1 MGTVSSWWWC
11 MNAEDG
17 IDEIANH
24 ATQVLQQAG
33 VPAAFRLERLTG
45 GGNNRVYRVES
56 AAAAVVLKAYFRAAA
71 DPRDRLRA
79 DYGFSAFSWSIGARA
94 LPQPLASDA
103 AAGMA
108 VYEFVAGGKL
118 AAGEVTAAHA
128 AEAAAFF
135 HGVNEHRDEPRAAE
149 LPDASEACFSIAAHV
164 ACVDRRVARL
174 GDIDTASPLGRE
186 AAEVVARRIAPA
198 WDRVGDS
205 VLAAAGTAADEPL
218 SPADR
223 CLSPSDF
230 GFHNAIRA
238 ADGRLRFLDF
248 EYAGWDDPAKMVCD
262 FFCQPAVPVPRE
274 HLPVFVA
281 SLAGL
286 WESPSAFRRRVE
298 LLLPVYELKW
308 CCIMLNEFL
317 PAADSRRTFAG
328 AVADQESR
336 RTSQLAK
343 VEAALD
349 RTGA

>member
-1 MGTVSSWWWC
+1 VNEPSSV
-11 MNAEDG
+11 D
-17 IDEIANH
+17 D
-24 ATQVLQQAG
+24 
-33 VPAAFRLERLTG
+33 VPAVATAAGPVLRDASVPTPFRLERLTG
-45 GGNNRVYRVES
+45 GGNNRVFRVES
-56 AAAAVVLKAYFRAAA
+56 AAAPVVLKAYFRDAA

-79 DYGFSAFSWSIGARA
+79 DYGFSAFAWSTGARA

-118 AAGEVTAAHA
+118 AAGEVTAAHV

-135 HGVNEHRDEPRAAE
+135 RAVNEHRGEPRAAD
-149 LPDASEACFSIAAHV
+149 LPEASEACFSIAAHV

-174 GDIDTASPLGRE
+174 GDIDAVSPRGRE
-186 AAEVVARRIAPA
+186 AAEVVARRLAPA

-205 VLAAAGTAADEPL
+205 VLAAAGTAAGEPL
-218 SPADR
+218 APADR

-230 GFHNAIRA
+230 GLHNAIRA

-248 EYAGWDDPAKMVCD
+248 EYAGWDDPAKMACD

-274 HLPVFVA
+274 HLDAFVG
-281 SLAGL
+281 SLADL
-286 WESPSAFRRRVE
+286 WSDPAGFRRRVD

-328 AVADQESR
+328 AVADRESR
-336 RTSQLAK
+336 RAAQLAK

-349 RTGA
+349 RIGA